1 MTGPLDGIK
10 IVDLTSMIS
19 GPVATMLLADQG
31 AEVIKVEP
39 KNGDIVR
46 HVGFGDKGLTGTFLT
61 VNRGKKSIN
70 LDLKS
75 ERGKEVLKKI
85 IITADCFIQNF
96 RPGAIERI
104 GFGEEEVRKI
114 KEDIVYVSISGF
126 GEDGPYSKKRV
137 YDPVIQ
143 ALSGLA
149 SIQSDRETGRPRM
162 VRTIV
167 PDKVTALTAAQ
178 AITAALLAKER
189 KGIGQHVRLSMLD
202 SMINF
207 LWPEGLVH
215 LTFNREE
222 KFSPDKKLSQD
233 LVYETKDNYITVG
246 AVADSEWEGLCISLD
261 KEEWISDERF
271 DTPTKRVVNAP
282 ERFHETQKVLRNKTA
297 EEWLEIF
304 DFHDVPC
311 APVLDRSTLL
321 QHEQIIVNEII
332 EEYNHPTSGIIRQA
346 RPAAKFSK
354 TEAKIKSPA
363 PLLGEHKKE
372 ILLDLG
378 MSEKEISELL

>member
-1 MTGPLDGIK
+1 LTGPLDGIK

-75 ERGKEVLKKI
+75 ESGKEVLKKI

-96 RPGAIERI
+96 RPGAIERM

-126 GEDGPYSKKRV
+126 GEEGPYSKKRV

-149 SIQSDRETGRPRM
+149 SIQADRETGRPRM
-162 VRTIV
+162 VRTII

-215 LTFNREE
+215 LTFNGGE

-246 AVADSEWEGLCISLD
+246 AVADSEWEGLCMSLD
-261 KEEWISDERF
+261 K
-271 DTPTKRVVNAP
+271 
-282 ERFHETQKVLRNKTA
+282 
-297 EEWLEIF
+297 
-304 DFHDVPC
+304 
-311 APVLDRSTLL
+311 
-321 QHEQIIVNEII
+321 
-332 EEYNHPTSGIIRQA
+332 
-346 RPAAKFSK
+346 
-354 TEAKIKSPA
+354 
-363 PLLGEHKKE
+363 
-372 ILLDLG
+372 
-378 MSEKEISELL
+378 